1 LGGVAIRMEIL
12 RLSLDVEPL
21 PHEGFRP
28 GELRMNEQAKIPQSS
43 INKKNTANGT
53 TRHIPD

>member
-1 LGGVAIRMEIL
+1 MEIL

>member
-1 LGGVAIRMEIL
+1 MEIL

-28 GELRMNEQAKIPQSS
+28 GELRMNEQAKIPHSS
-43 INKKNTANGT
+43 INKKHSKRNNKTHRRLN
-53 TRHIPD
+53 